1 MTGSF
6 MFRCPIVITR
16 RSCLSRIVES
26 EYLVSHEH
34 TCKEMESANDQL
46 PISIW
51 WESGSIVYSQFRGL
65 MRVLV

>member
-34 TCKEMESANDQL
+34 TCSEMERANEQL
-46 PISIW
+46 PISI
-51 WESGSIVYSQFRGL
+51 
-65 MRVLV
+65 